1 MTVRPSI
8 ELSLLG
14 VSSGYSGTT
23 VLEDFDL
30 SIKEGERLGLI
41 GRNGAGKTTALA
53 TIMGIAELHRGRVEL
68 DGRDISRRPTWQR
81 ARLGLGLVP
90 QTRDV
95 FPSLTVHE
103 NLVSAIS
110 RREHLRNVEL
120 AYQLF
125 PRLSERR
132 RNYGDQLS
140 GGEQQMLSV
149 ARSLVPGPR
158 FLLLDEPLEG
168 LAPQVRDELMDA
180 IKQLT
185 DETGVGSIL
194 VEQHVDVVL
203 DFASRVFVLERGVV
217 VFTGSTEELKER
229 PDVLNRAIG
238 LEKAAPGG

>member
-1 MTVRPSI
+1 MP
-8 ELSLLG
+8 
-14 VSSGYSGTT
+14 
-23 VLEDFDL
+23 
-30 SIKEGERLGLI
+30 
-41 GRNGAGKTTALA
+41 
-53 TIMGIAELHRGRVEL
+53 
-68 DGRDISRRPTWQR
+68 DISRLPTWAR

-103 NLVSAIS
+103 NLLSAS
-110 RREHLRNVEL
+110 SCREHLRNIEL
-120 AYQLF
+120 GYRLF
-125 PRLSERR
+125 PRLRERR

-149 ARSLVPGPR
+149 ARSLVAGPR
-158 FLLLDEPLEG
+158 LLLLDEPLEG
-168 LAPQVRDELMDA
+168 LAPQVRDDLMDA
-180 IKQLT
+180 IKRLT